1 MLTEKAAKKIGAGR
15 GIKLPKFELYEIEDY
30 YTFYVII
37 MEIPENTFW
46 ENDLR
51 FLDAVLRN
59 KAAYDRWL
67 RYAIEKEGER
77 RGR

>member
-1 MLTEKAAKKIGAGR
+1 
-15 GIKLPKFELYEIEDY
+15 
-30 YTFYVII
+30 

>member
-1 MLTEKAAKKIGAGR
+1 
-15 GIKLPKFELYEIEDY
+15 
-30 YTFYVII
+30 
-37 MEIPENTFW
+37 MEIPESTFW

-77 RGR
+77 RRGR